1 MGRSKGQRYWI
12 HLDELLLYRDSRAVN
27 NKDDPAPIPA
37 SSGAMCMYSCKHV
50 LAPGRQPD
58 GYASDSVPVSGD
70 ESERRDRTKGNAT
83 EIRSRSL
90 GGDFY
95 REGEPARRRCRCQR
109 LVMVCLEGGTRG
121 DREMGSP

>member
-58 GYASDSVPVSGD
+58 GYASDSVPATRVSDVIGQKGTRRRFGVGA
-70 ESERRDRTKGNAT
+70 SEGTFTERGNQ
-83 EIRSRSL
+83 R
-90 GGDFY
+90 GGD
-95 REGEPARRRCRCQR
+95 AA
-109 LVMVCLEGGTRG
+109 VRG
-121 DREMGSP
+121 S

>member
-12 HLDELLLYRDSRAVN
+12 DLEELLLYRDSRAVN
-27 NKDDPAPIPA
+27 NKGRSRSNP
-37 SSGAMCMYSCKHV
+37 SVVGCNVHV
-50 LAPGRQPD
+50 LLQACPCTRTPARRVRQRFR
-58 GYASDSVPVSGD
+58 SGD